1 MTKAEFVARVAAQ
14 VQLPQKQTDV
24 LLAVFLTNIIEALRR
39 GEGVELRGLG
49 NFRLRDRPPRTGR
62 NPKTGASV
70 SIPAKRVPF
79 FKVGK
84 ELRERV
90 ASALVSDVEEKC

>member
-14 VQLPQKQTDV
+14 IQLPQKQTDV
-24 LLAVFLTNIIEALRR
+24 LLTVFLTSIIEALRR
-39 GEGVELRGLG
+39 GERVELRDFGS
-49 NFRLRDRPPRTGR
+49 FRFRDRLPRAGR
-62 NPKTGASV
+62 NPKTGESV

>member
-1 MTKAEFVARVAAQ
+1 MTKAELVARVAAQ
-14 VQLPQKQTDV
+14 IQLPQKQTDI
-24 LLAVFLTNIIEALRR
+24 LLTVFLTSIIEALQR
-39 GEGVELRGLG
+39 GEPVELRGFG
-49 NFRLRDRPPRTGR
+49 SFRCRDRLPRAGR

-70 SIPAKRVPF
+70 SIPAKRVPL

>member
-14 VQLPQKQTDV
+14 IQLPQKQTDV
-24 LLAVFLTNIIEALRR
+24 LLAVFLTSIIEALRR
-39 GEGVELRGLG
+39 GEHVELRGFG
-49 NFRLRDRPPRTGR
+49 SFRLRDCLPREGR
-62 NPKTGASV
+62 NPKTGESV

-84 ELRERV
+84 DLRERV
-90 ASALVSDVEEKC
+90 DHQ

>member
-1 MTKAEFVARVAAQ
+1 MAAQ

-24 LLAVFLTNIIEALRR
+24 LLAVCLTSIIEALQR
-39 GEGVELRGLG
+39 GEHVELRGFG
-49 NFRLRDRPPRTGR
+49 SFRLRDRPSRAGR
-62 NPKTGASV
+62 NPKTGESV
-70 SIPAKRVPF
+70 SISAKRVPF

-90 ASALVSDVEEKC
+90 ASALVSDVEEKY

>member
-1 MTKAEFVARVAAQ
+1 MTKAELVVRVAAQ
-14 VQLPQKQTDV
+14 LQLPQKQTDV
-24 LLAVFLTNIIEALRR
+24 LLAVCLTSIIEALRR
-39 GEGVELRGLG
+39 GEQVELRGFG
-49 NFRLRDRPPRTGR
+49 SFRLRDCLPRAGR
-62 NPKTGASV
+62 NPKTGESV

-90 ASALVSDVEEKC
+90 ASALVSDVEGKC

>member
-1 MTKAEFVARVAAQ
+1 MTKAELVARVAAQ

-24 LLAVFLTNIIEALRR
+24 LLAVFLTSIIEALRR
-39 GEGVELRGLG
+39 GAHVELRGFG
-49 NFRLRDRPPRTGR
+49 SFRLRDLPPREGR
-62 NPKTGASV
+62 NPKTGTSV
-70 SIPAKRVPF
+70 SITAKRVPF
-79 FKVGK
+79 FTAGK

>member
-14 VQLPQKQTDV
+14 IQLPQKQTDV
-24 LLAVFLTNIIEALRR
+24 LLAVFLTSIIEALRR
-39 GEGVELRGLG
+39 REHVELRGFG
-49 NFRLRDRPPRTGR
+49 SFRLRDCLPREGR
-62 NPKTGASV
+62 NPTTGTSV

-79 FKVGK
+79 FTAGK

-90 ASALVSDVEEKC
+90 ASALVSDVEEQC

>member
-1 MTKAEFVARVAAQ
+1 MTKAELVARVAAQ
-14 VQLPQKQTDV
+14 VQLPRKQTDV
-24 LLAVFLTNIIEALRR
+24 LLAVCLTSVIEALRR
-39 GEGVELRGLG
+39 GEHVELRGFG
-49 NFRLRDRPPRTGR
+49 SFRLRDRLPRAGR

-70 SIPAKRVPF
+70 SIPAKRVPL

-90 ASALVSDVEEKC
+90 ASALVNAGEEKC

>member
-1 MTKAEFVARVAAQ
+1 MTRAELVARVAAQ

-24 LLAVFLTNIIEALRR
+24 LLATFLTSIIEALRR
-39 GEGVELRGLG
+39 GEHVELRGFG
-49 NFRLRDRPPRTGR
+49 SFRLRDRLPRAGR
-62 NPKTGASV
+62 NPKTDEWVLIA
-70 SIPAKRVPF
+70 AKRVPF
-79 FKVGK
+79 FKAGK

>member
-1 MTKAEFVARVAAQ
+1 MTKAELVARIAAQ
-14 VQLPQKQTDV
+14 IQLPKKQTDA
-24 LLAVFLTNIIEALRR
+24 LLDLFLVSIIEALRR
-39 GEGVELRGLG
+39 GEGVEMRGFG
-49 NFRLRDRPPRTGR
+49 SFRLRDRPPRAGR
-62 NPKTGASV
+62 NPKTGEPV

-90 ASALVSDVEEKC
+90 ASAMVNAGEEER

>member
-14 VQLPQKQTDV
+14 VQLPKKQTDV
-24 LLAVFLTNIIEALRR
+24 LLAVFLTSIIEALRW
-39 GEGVELRGLG
+39 GEHVELRGFG
-49 NFRLRDRPPRTGR
+49 SFRLRDCLPREGR
-62 NPKTGASV
+62 NPKTGESV
-70 SIPAKRVPF
+70 SIPAKRVPL
-79 FKVGK
+79 FKAGK

>member
-14 VQLPQKQTDV
+14 IQLPQKQTDV
-24 LLAVFLTNIIEALRR
+24 LLAVFLTSIIEALRR
-39 GEGVELRGLG
+39 GEHVELRGFG
-49 NFRLRDRPPRTGR
+49 SFRLRDCLPREGR
-62 NPKTGASV
+62 NPTTGESV

-84 ELRERV
+84 DLRERV
-90 ASALVSDVEEKC
+90 DHVSPTSQ